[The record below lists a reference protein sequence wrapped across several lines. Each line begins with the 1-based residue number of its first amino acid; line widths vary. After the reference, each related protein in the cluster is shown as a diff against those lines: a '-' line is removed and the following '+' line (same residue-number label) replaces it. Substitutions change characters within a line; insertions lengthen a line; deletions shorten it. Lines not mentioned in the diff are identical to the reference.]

1 MILPEILP
9 SLLAADFARLGE
21 EIAKVEAGGA
31 TMLHV
36 DIMDGHFVP
45 NLTMGPPVVKS
56 IRKITKS
63 ILDVHLMIEDADTFA
78 PVFIEAGADQ
88 VSVHQEACRHLDRT
102 LHMIRSHGAKAGIV
116 LNPAT
121 PVSSIEDVLEIADFV
136 LVMSVNPGFG
146 GQSFIPRVLNKVRH
160 LDALRR
166 ERGLDLSIEI
176 DGGIGAGNVEEV
188 VKAGVNWLVAGT
200 SVFGTPDPAE
210 AVRHL
215 SSLARQGTT
224 IRV

>member
-45 NLTMGPPVVKS
+45 NLTMGPPVLKS
-56 IRKITKS
+56 IRKVTKS

-78 PVFIEAGADQ
+78 PIFIEAGANQ

-102 LHMIRSHGAKAGIV
+102 LNMIRNHGAKAGIV

-121 PVSSIEDVLEIADFV
+121 PVSSIEDVLEVADFV
-136 LVMSVNPGFG
+136 LVMSVNPGYG
-146 GQSFIPRVLNKVRH
+146 GQPFIPRVLNKVRH

-166 ERGLDLSIEI
+166 ERGLDLAIEI
-176 DGGIGAGNVEEV
+176 DGGIGAGNVVQV
-188 VKAGVNWLVAGT
+188 VEAGVDWLVAGT
-200 SVFGTPDPAE
+200 SVFGAADPAE
-210 AVRHL
+210 AVRQL
-215 SSLARQGTT
+215 SGLARQGASV
-224 IRV
+224 RV